1 MEENG
6 GGGGTRDRSGG
17 MSTRIG
23 EGECE
28 GRREE
33 KEVLRSK

>member
-1 MEENG
+1 MSISGDEGKKEKGGEE
-6 GGGGTRDRSGG
+6 
-17 MSTRIG
+17 

-33 KEVLRSK
+33 ADMLVKR